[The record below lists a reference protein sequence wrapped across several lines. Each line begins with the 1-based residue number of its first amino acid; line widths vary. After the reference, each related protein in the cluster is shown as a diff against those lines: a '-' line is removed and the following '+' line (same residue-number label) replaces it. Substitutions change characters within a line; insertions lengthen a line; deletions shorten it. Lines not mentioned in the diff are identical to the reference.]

1 MKVLVKN
8 IRLVLVGIGLAVL
21 PIIASAHSFG
31 ALYNL
36 PVPFWMYLYGG
47 AGSMVISFIIFAYF
61 FDKKPMHVGS
71 SEFPYKKTHFLK
83 LDGSSFVTI
92 LKVVSFLLFLLTV
105 LSGFI
110 GENSSYS
117 NFNMTF
123 FWVIIVL
130 GLTYLAALVGDIYS
144 FLNPWKIVTDL
155 LVGKDEKPI
164 LQYPKFLSYYPALFF
179 YFVFI
184 WFELVGNTTPLK
196 LSFILIIYTIIND
209 LGVIAYGREAWYK
222 YCEFFSVFFR
232 LIGKIAPFE
241 YGEGKV
247 HLRLPF
253 VGLLKERAESLSLVL
268 FTLFMLSSTAFDG
281 FKETV
286 YWFRF
291 YWKFLDEF
299 MRPLFGTSSY
309 AIFET
314 VGLALSLV
322 LFYGVYM
329 LLIYLSRVI
338 AQSHHSLKDLAL
350 NFAFSLIPI
359 ALVYNIAHYYTIIFS
374 EGPNI
379 FRLILDPFGFG
390 WNFFG
395 VEGFPSSLIVGANFV
410 WHSQVGLILA
420 GHIVSVYLTHKVA
433 QSLFFGSKRT
443 FVSQVPMLVLMIV
456 YTMAGLWI
464 LSQPLTGG
472 VL

>member
-1 MKVLVKN
+1 MKNLRLALFGLGLV
-8 IRLVLVGIGLAVL
+8 VL
-21 PIIASAHSFG
+21 PIAASAHSFG

-47 AGSMVISFIIFAYF
+47 AASMVVSFIIFAYF
-61 FDKKPMHVGS
+61 FDKKPAQVGGDG
-71 SEFPYKKTHFLK
+71 FPYKKTFFLGVSSSSLVVPLK
-83 LDGSSFVTI
+83 ILSFV
-92 LKVVSFLLFLLTV
+92 LFLLTV

-123 FWVIIVL
+123 FWVFVVL
-130 GLTYLAALVGDIYS
+130 GLTYLTALLGDIFS

-155 LVGKDEKPI
+155 LVGKDDKPI
-164 LQYPKFLSYYPALFF
+164 LQYPKSLSYYPALLF
-179 YFVFI
+179 YFIFI
-184 WFELVGNTTPLK
+184 WFELVGETTPLK

-209 LGVIAYGREAWYK
+209 LGVIAYGREAWFK

-232 LIGKIAPFE
+232 LVGKVAPFE
-241 YGEGKV
+241 YSEGKV

-253 VGLLKERAESLSLVL
+253 VGLLKESAESLSLLL

-291 YWKFLDEF
+291 YWKFLDET
-299 MRPLFGTSSY
+299 MRPIFGTSSY

-322 LFYGVYM
+322 FFFGIYM
-329 LLIYLSRVI
+329 LLIYLSKVI
-338 AQSHHSLKDLAL
+338 AQSRHSVKDLAL
-350 NFAFSLIPI
+350 KFAFSLIPI
-359 ALVYNIAHYYTIIFS
+359 ALVYNVAHYYTILFS

-390 WNFFG
+390 WNPLG
-395 VEGFPSSLIVGANFV
+395 IESFPSSVIVGANFV
-410 WHSQVGLILA
+410 WHSQVGFILA

-443 FVSQVPMLVLMIV
+443 FVSQIPMLLLMIV

-464 LSQPLTGG
+464 LSQPITGG
-472 VL
+472 TL